1 MNRPNSKIHE
11 LRESG
16 ALPLSFDI
24 PQDWKSL
31 ISCQQYQEL
40 YFMVETDLTCEGPL
54 FNQVKSYL
62 HDFLM
67 AQPWSFEWMLAVRQ
81 GPEDEELE
89 GIWHDD
95 SSRSVA
101 ISLSLNSNP
110 EDIQGGQLL
119 MRRFEKLGNKEEIL
133 SIGPRP
139 MGAGHIFATGQQGWE
154 HKTCRVTSG
163 NRLILVIW
171 ISLAD
176 EKKAPM

>member
-16 ALPLSFDI
+16 ALPLFFDI
-24 PQDWKSL
+24 PQDWKPL
-31 ISCQQYQEL
+31 ISSQQYQEL
-40 YFMVETDLTCEGPL
+40 YAVIENDLTSEGPL
-54 FNQVKSYL
+54 FNQVQSYL

-67 AQPWSFEWMLAVRQ
+67 AQLWSFEWMLAVRQ

-119 MRRFEKLGNKEEIL
+119 MRRNSYSKMLSKNRYCNSHGHAISSSIHTGYYQPQKL
-133 SIGPRP
+133 
-139 MGAGHIFATGQQGWE
+139 
-154 HKTCRVTSG
+154 
-163 NRLILVIW
+163 
-171 ISLAD
+171 
-176 EKKAPM
+176 